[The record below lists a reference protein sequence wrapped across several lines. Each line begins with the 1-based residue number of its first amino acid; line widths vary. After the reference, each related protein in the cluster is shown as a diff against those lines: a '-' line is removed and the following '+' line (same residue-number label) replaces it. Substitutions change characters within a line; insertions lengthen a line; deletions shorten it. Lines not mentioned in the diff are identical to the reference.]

1 MLRPKQKPYL
11 TYALDAEG
19 KLIHVDSVS
28 TGLACKC
35 FCPHCKSELVAKNG
49 GNRKV
54 HHFAHANGS
63 DCVGAI
69 ESALHKMAKDILQEH
84 RLIMLPPVQQGGI
97 GKQMAFGK
105 IEVEVFAKE
114 LSLRP
119 DCIGY
124 TEDGFICKVS
134 QEALDCLETQNL
146 AVALIWESSLD
157 FTLAGEDGCISNY
170 DMYTPIYS
178 YKTDKLYLIPYSIA
192 EDWKRGEIIEIC
204 NGREPTK
211 EELEYIKDFN
221 N

>member
-35 FCPHCKSELVAKNG
+35 FCPHCKGELVAKNG

-84 RLIMLPPVQQGGI
+84 KLIMLPPVQQGGI
-97 GKQMAFGK
+97 GKQTAFDK

-119 DCIGY
+119 
-124 TEDGFICKVS
+124 EF
-134 QEALDCLETQNL
+134 
-146 AVALIWESSLD
+146 
-157 FTLAGEDGCISNY
+157 
-170 DMYTPIYS
+170 
-178 YKTDKLYLIPYSIA
+178 
-192 EDWKRGEIIEIC
+192 
-204 NGREPTK
+204 
-211 EELEYIKDFN
+211 
-221 N
+221 